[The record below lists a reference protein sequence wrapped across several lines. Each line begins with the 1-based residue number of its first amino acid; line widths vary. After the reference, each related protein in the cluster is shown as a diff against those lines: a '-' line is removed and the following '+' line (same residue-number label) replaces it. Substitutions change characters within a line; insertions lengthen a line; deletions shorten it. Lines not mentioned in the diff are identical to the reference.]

1 MSRGSEEKG
10 YTDAFQRE
18 REKLQKKRKAQRDA
32 LRNSWEA
39 QLEQCDEMEQGLHV
53 ALAEEEITP
62 DRFWSYMSRIDDKR
76 AKADKVRRKALGLPE
91 VDPEDV
97 PPPKRLRDE
106 WVSVNARAAVAA
118 SDMAGEFLLENFLK
132 YLKRLLTR

>member
-76 AKADKVRRKALGLPE
+76 AKADKARRKALGLPE
-91 VDPEDV
+91 VDPEPEANEAAELGRNWLAINWQALQFAFWWV
-97 PPPKRLRDE
+97 LRVVKKD
-106 WVSVNARAAVAA
+106 
-118 SDMAGEFLLENFLK
+118 
-132 YLKRLLTR
+132 LKR